1 MAARAAPPQ
10 RAPYFLSRFSKSKV
24 KSRRVAIW
32 TTAPT
37 ANAITTDN
45 RIPEMM
51 ASALLVLM

>member
-1 MAARAAPPQ
+1 MAASAAPPHK
-10 RAPYFLSRFSKSKV
+10 APYLLSRFSKSKV
-24 KSRRVAIW
+24 NSRRVAIW

-37 ANAITTDN
+37 ANAITIDN